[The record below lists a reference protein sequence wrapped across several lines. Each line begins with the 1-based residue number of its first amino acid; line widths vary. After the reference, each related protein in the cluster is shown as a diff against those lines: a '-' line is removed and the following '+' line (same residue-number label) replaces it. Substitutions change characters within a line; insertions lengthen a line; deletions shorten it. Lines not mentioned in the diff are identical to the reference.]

1 MVNPFVNGL
10 RLVNNN
16 SVASIATITTTSTS
30 VIPHVQPSS
39 DIALALTLGT
49 PFACD
54 DVYLCSIEVDGDSGD
69 DDSVDQQKW
78 NNYFFNLT
86 DIQHMNIMH
95 RRLPVMVCVW
105 TFVLDIKHV
114 VGLLMGEGEE
124 VRSAHLLSI
133 TD

>member
-1 MVNPFVNGL
+1 M
-10 RLVNNN
+10 
-16 SVASIATITTTSTS
+16 
-30 VIPHVQPSS
+30 QPSS

-86 DIQHMNIMH
+86 DIQHTNSIH
-95 RRLPVMVCVW
+95 RCLPVIVCVW
-105 TFVLDIKHV
+105 TSVLGIKHV
-114 VGLLMGEGEE
+114 GGLLMGEGEG

>member
-1 MVNPFVNGL
+1 M
-10 RLVNNN
+10 
-16 SVASIATITTTSTS
+16 
-30 VIPHVQPSS
+30 IPHVQPSS
-39 DIALALTLGT
+39 DTVLALTLGT

-54 DVYLCSIEVDGDSGD
+54 DVYLYSIEVDGDSGD

-86 DIQHMNIMH
+86 DVQCMNIMH
-95 RRLPVMVCVW
+95 RRLPVMVCVG

-114 VGLLMGEGEE
+114 VGLLMEEGEE